1 MITTRESV
9 RAAVQRAMTLHHDEA
24 AAVAA
29 VAQALALPVEAVR
42 EAIATEDEAAS

>member
-9 RAAVQRAMTLHHDEA
+9 RAAVQRAMALEPDEA

-42 EAIATEDEAAS
+42 EALEPAEQAPA